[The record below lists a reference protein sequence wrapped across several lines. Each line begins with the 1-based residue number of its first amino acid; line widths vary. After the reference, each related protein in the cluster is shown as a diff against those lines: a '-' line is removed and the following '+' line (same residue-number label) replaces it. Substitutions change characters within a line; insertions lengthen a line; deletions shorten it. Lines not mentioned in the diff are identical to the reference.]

1 MIGYSICVKL
11 NELKL
16 IHEEQISKYNDKII
30 TIWEDNA
37 KCIVLCMLY
46 NKTQKYYMIFKNTY
60 KCTCKCVQ
68 KIKNMYAKF
77 VIVFILR
84 HKWLDMEGETSNVSI
99 ICVNDLLY
107 VYAYRMISFLL
118 QFKIKYIKNTYSIDL
133 FWFIK

>member
-1 MIGYSICVKL
+1 MKNKSQNIMI
-11 NELKL
+11 
-16 IHEEQISKYNDKII
+16 II

-46 NKTQKYYMIFKNTY
+46 NKTHKYYMIFKNTY

-84 HKWLDMEGETSNVSI
+84 RKWLDMEGETSNVSI
-99 ICVNDLLY
+99 ICVNDYVKTDKASYNKLLNFWL
-107 VYAYRMISFLL
+107 VGKRLCILLSANISLFFNFLTIITS
-118 QFKIKYIKNTYSIDL
+118 KPRKYI
-133 FWFIK
+133 